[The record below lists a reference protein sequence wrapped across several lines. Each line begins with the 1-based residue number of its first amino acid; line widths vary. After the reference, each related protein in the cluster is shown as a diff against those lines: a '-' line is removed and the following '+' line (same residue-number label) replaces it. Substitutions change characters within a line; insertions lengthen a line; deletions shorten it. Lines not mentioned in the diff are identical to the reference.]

1 MFADGGFFT
10 PNRRARLVAIDTPSI
25 PAGSTSHPLILNT
38 GRMRDQWHTMTRTGL
53 SPRLASHRPEP
64 ALAVNPADAAAFGLA
79 DGGLARVASAHGSA
93 VLRVAFDSG
102 QARGTVF
109 APIHWNDEIA
119 GDARVGAVVH
129 PLTDPHSG
137 QPDAKATS
145 VTMSPVAGEPGGF
158 ILSRK
163 RLRLPGVAFWAW
175 CAVEGGFATHLDGPF
190 DPGPVLAA
198 LRSSVPGSDVA
209 RYRDEAADVTRAALL
224 LDDRLE
230 AVFFSGAG
238 APGGWTGLMRLWA
251 AEKLSALDRLLILS
265 GESGEGVPQTGPI
278 VCACFGVGETAINEA
293 ITAGACDIA
302 DIGRTLKA
310 GTNCG
315 SCLPELKKMLKARHA
330 EHAS

>member
-1 MFADGGFFT
+1 M
-10 PNRRARLVAIDTPSI
+10 
-25 PAGSTSHPLILNT
+25 
-38 GRMRDQWHTMTRTGL
+38 
-53 SPRLASHRPEP
+53 
-64 ALAVNPADAAAFGLA
+64 NPADAADFGLA

-93 VLRVAFDSG
+93 VLRVGFDAG

-158 ILSRK
+158 ILSRQASSAAWRGVLGVVCGGG
-163 RLRLPGVAFWAW
+163 RLCDAPRWTVRSRPGAG
-175 CAVEGGFATHLDGPF
+175 CIAVERAGQRCRAVPRRGRRCDPRRAVAGRPPGGGVLLGCRSARRLDGT
-190 DPGPVLAA
+190 DAA
-198 LRSSVPGSDVA
+198 L
-209 RYRDEAADVTRAALL
+209 
-224 LDDRLE
+224 
-230 AVFFSGAG
+230 
-238 APGGWTGLMRLWA
+238 GGG
-251 AEKLSALDRLLILS
+251 KLSALDRLLILS

-293 ITAGACDIA
+293 ITAGACDID